1 MEGNAQFTVSFDYTK
16 LLSHGIEPVTF
27 CFTVERLA
35 NCAKLEL
42 VEGALGLFSTNAKL
56 VVVVFAANSGNPTRS
71 PLFR

>member
-35 NCAKLEL
+35 NCAKSLTKL
-42 VEGALGLFSTNAKL
+42 GVHAAQTRRAKCTPRKVGAS
-56 VVVVFAANSGNPTRS
+56 
-71 PLFR
+71 